1 LRYLLDTCVLSDLLG
16 GKPSV
21 SLVDWLESEDERDF
35 HISVLTVGQ
44 LHGSVA
50 GLASTRRRKRLH
62 AWVDAELR
70 DRFRG
75 RILDVDMA
83 VVRAWGGMG
92 PETFSLPVTGGL
104 IAATAAAHHLV
115 VVSRDLPDL
124 SESGVEVLDP
134 F

>member
-16 GKPSV
+16 GKPSA
-21 SLVDWLESEDERDF
+21 SLVDWLESRDERDF

-50 GLASTRRRKRLH
+50 GLSDARRRTRLH
-62 AWVDAELR
+62 RWVDAELR

-83 VVRAWGGMG
+83 VVRAWGDMG
-92 PETFSLPVTGGL
+92 SERSSLPVTSGL
-104 IAATAAAHHLV
+104 IAATAAAHSLV
-115 VVSRDLPDL
+115 VVSRDMPDL
-124 SESGVEVLDP
+124 SGGGVEVVDP

>member
-1 LRYLLDTCVLSDLLG
+1 LRYLLDTCVLSEILG
-16 GKPSV
+16 GTPSA
-21 SLVDWLESEDERDF
+21 SLVDWLEGRDEREF

-50 GLASTRRRKRLH
+50 GLSDARRRTRLH

-70 DRFRG
+70 ERFRG

-83 VVRAWGGMG
+83 VVRAWGGMK
-92 PETFSLPVTGGL
+92 PETSALPVTSGL

-124 SESGVEVLDP
+124 AASGVEVLDP